1 MEIASDKKAA
11 DIVVLDIQG
20 ITPIAD
26 YFVICS
32 GDTARQINAVA
43 EALQESLKKEGR
55 LALRIEGTSDSGWL
69 LMDYGDVVV
78 HIFGPGVRDQ
88 YHLERLWS
96 GARLV
101 VRVE

>member
-26 YFVICS
+26 YFVIFT

-43 EALQESLKKEGR
+43 EALQETLKKEGR
-55 LALRIEGTSDSGWL
+55 VALRIEGMPDSGWL
-69 LMDYGDVVV
+69 LMDYGDVIV
-78 HIFGPGVRDQ
+78 HVFAPGVRDQ

-101 VRVE
+101 VRVD

>member
-1 MEIASDKKAA
+1 M
-11 DIVVLDIQG
+11 VLDIQG

-26 YFVICS
+26 YFVICN
-32 GDTARQINAVA
+32 GDSVRQINAIA
-43 EALQESLKKEGR
+43 EALQEALNKEGR
-55 LALRIEGTSDSGWL
+55 LALRVEGMPDSGWL

-78 HIFGPGVRDQ
+78 HIFAPSVRDQ